1 MVIYTML
8 RVESVK
14 NHLKQIQV
22 EVGRC
27 KGSNTFIYC
36 ITYVRIYNRKRYT
49 RWASTSQVIYLGVI
63 APISRVIFHP
73 SYPIIRPIYRGPL
86 SLHLYRLGLS
96 LGGATWYHLMLIFP
110 AVWTHFFWPRKSLD
124 KFMTSKN
131 HWCWCFVKFI
141 LMFKFGDSNHPTFIG
156 WIF

>member
-22 EVGRC
+22 EVGRS
-27 KGSNTFIYC
+27 KGSDTFIYC

-86 SLHLYRLGLS
+86 SLHLYRLGRG
-96 LGGATWYHLMLIFP
+96 LGGAHLVSPHVDISSFLDS
-110 AVWTHFFWPRKSLD
+110 FFLGHEKAWKS
-124 KFMTSKN
+124 S
-131 HWCWCFVKFI
+131 
-141 LMFKFGDSNHPTFIG
+141 
-156 WIF
+156 